1 MVSYRQT
8 LGRLALTFRVFALWG
23 LICTALTFGAAPAKA
38 DQDRQDAAIA
48 VLIDEMGLDE
58 IIAIMREEGLS
69 YGEELGADM
78 LSGGGGATWRQMVNR
93 IYDTDVMS
101 GLVVETFP
109 EYFGAAD
116 PTPLIE
122 FFRSESGR
130 QIVTLEIAAR
140 RAFMDAQIEEA
151 AREQYRRV
159 AAELAA
165 DSPRDID
172 AHLAA
177 IDSYIQTNDL
187 VGYNVMG
194 ALNANML
201 FYRGLIEGGAFE
213 MSEADLLADVWS
225 QEEETQAETREWI
238 YAFLMLAYEPLDAAE
253 INTYVD
259 LSRTDSGRALNRALF
274 TAFDR
279 MYGTM
284 SQALGVAIAGQML
297 GEEL

>member
-1 MVSYRQT
+1 MTAAGQLFFRRAQTFLMLGLWVS
-8 LGRLALTFRVFALWG
+8 
-23 LICTALTFGAAPAKA
+23 ICTALAFGATAAKA
-38 DQDRQDAAIA
+38 DQKTQAAEIA

-69 YGEELGADM
+69 YGKELGADM
-78 LSGGGGATWRQMVNR
+78 LSGGGGATWRQMVDR
-93 IYDTDVMS
+93 IYDTDVMA
-101 GLVVETFP
+101 GLVVETFTDS
-109 EYFGAAD
+109 FGEADAA
-116 PTPLIE
+116 PLID

-140 RAFMDAQIEEA
+140 RAFMDAQVEEA
-151 AREQYRRV
+151 AREEYRRV
-159 AAELAA
+159 ASDLAA
-165 DSPRDID
+165 DSPRNID

-194 ALNANML
+194 AMNANML

-213 MSEADLLADVWS
+213 MSETDLLADVWS
-225 QEEETQAETREWI
+225 QEEETQSETREWI
-238 YAFLMLAYEPLDAAE
+238 YAFLMLAYEPLDAQQ
-253 INTYVD
+253 INSYVD
-259 LSRTDSGRALNRALF
+259 LSRTPSGRALNRALF
-274 TAFDR
+274 AAFDR

>member
-1 MVSYRQT
+1 MTAARHPFFSLSQT
-8 LGRLALTFRVFALWG
+8 VRVFCLWV
-23 LICTALTFGAAPAKA
+23 LICTALAFGAAAAKA
-38 DQDRQDAAIA
+38 DQQTQATEIA

-69 YGEELGADM
+69 YGRELGADL
-78 LSGGGGATWRQMVNR
+78 LSGGGGATWRQMVDR
-93 IYDTDVMS
+93 IYDTDVMA
-101 GLVVETFP
+101 GLVVETFT
-109 EYFGAAD
+109 ESFGEAD
-116 PTPLIE
+116 PAPLID

-140 RAFMDAQIEEA
+140 RAFMDAQVEEA
-151 AREQYRRV
+151 AREEYRRV
-159 AAELAA
+159 APDLAA

-194 ALNANML
+194 AMNANML

-213 MSEADLLADVWS
+213 MSETDLLADVWS

-238 YAFLMLAYEPLDAAE
+238 YAFLMLAYEPLDATQ
-253 INTYVD
+253 INSYVD
-259 LSRTDSGRALNRALF
+259 LSRTPSGRALNRALF
-274 TAFDR
+274 AAFDR